1 MPHGQRRFPR
11 NVAASEMADHV
22 SGAATSRSPVRPNS
36 DKKSASQKQLAA
48 QTADSARGPD
58 PSHHIYVSPAQ
69 MAAEYI
75 AEMSEQ
81 LTLMA
86 RAQKLEMLAYL
97 LDMARLEAEAI
108 MAVRASVE
116 PPVHSPGT
124 MQGHFKI

>member
-1 MPHGQRRFPR
+1 
-11 NVAASEMADHV
+11 
-22 SGAATSRSPVRPNS
+22 
-36 DKKSASQKQLAA
+36 
-48 QTADSARGPD
+48 
-58 PSHHIYVSPAQ
+58 

-116 PPVHSPGT
+116 SPVHSPGT